1 MIICCKIIIIIFF
14 SQISMNVWT
23 LIFVQMVRLVSTLK
37 APTNVDVLEDSRDL
51 SVARVG
57 NCFISKKSDE
67 NYEV

>member
-23 LIFVQMVRLVSTLK
+23 LISVQMVRLVSTLK
-37 APTNVDVLEDSRDL
+37 APTNVDVLEDLRDL

-57 NCFISKKSDE
+57 NCFINKKSDE